1 MKLEVVEVILQAE
14 NVLQPSVLVQAYNLL
29 QVGVSFKTITILL
42 SQEVKS
48 LTVED
53 CEQSKCEVD
62 PVKFAQT
69 LAAQGGGQDLKL
81 INNIATF
88 HSSAKFSHIASSCRT
103 AHKHDNCAR
112 GCPGEL
118 CFARIDNTCQK
129 STVFLQLLGL
139 NPTNSSILGDIVKV
153 LRMCGLV

>member
-1 MKLEVVEVILQAE
+1 MTLQGAGKEKKENEVKVAVVEVILQAE

-29 QVGVSFKTITILL
+29 QVGFSFSRDQNIANLL

-69 LAAQGGGQDLKL
+69 LAAKGGGQ
-81 INNIATF
+81 
-88 HSSAKFSHIASSCRT
+88 
-103 AHKHDNCAR
+103 
-112 GCPGEL
+112 EL
-118 CFARIDNTCQK
+118 RLVTLSP
-129 STVFLQLLGL
+129 STLLQRF
-139 NPTNSSILGDIVKV
+139 V
-153 LRMCGLV
+153 